1 MTNEVATRCVPRE
14 ATPRLPMLFLQAQ
27 RSQLESSKGHKTKA
41 VPWAGDRASR
51 EALSDVG
58 IAAAPVVTQPAS
70 LPWTRA
76 LHRCALVLWQSHAG
90 GLWLGIWKAGL

>member
-1 MTNEVATRCVPRE
+1 
-14 ATPRLPMLFLQAQ
+14 MLFLQAQ
-27 RSQLESSKGHKTKA
+27 RSQLESSKGHKKKG

-70 LPWTRA
+70 LPWTRRA
-76 LHRCALVLWQSHAG
+76 LHRRALVLRQSHAG
-90 GLWLGIWKAGL
+90 GLWLGVWKAGL